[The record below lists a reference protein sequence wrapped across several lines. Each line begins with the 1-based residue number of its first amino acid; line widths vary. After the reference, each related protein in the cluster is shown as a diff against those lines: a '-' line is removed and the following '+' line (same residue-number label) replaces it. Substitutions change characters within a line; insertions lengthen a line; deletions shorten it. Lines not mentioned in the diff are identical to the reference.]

1 VVQMVSGI
9 LAPLFLILVLA
20 ILGTFVWGACAAIRG
35 RRALESLR
43 PFLFVLV
50 AYLVLLAAGSFVD
63 RERRIALGTTLCF
76 DDWCIAVTNVHSATS
91 LRQNRVVTAD
101 VRISS
106 VARGRAQRGSDPRLF
121 FIDDRGT
128 WYAADRSPDDPALR
142 SQVAP
147 GESFTTRVH
156 ASVPNQRS
164 IVAVRVW
171 EGAWIDRFLP
181 FDEESPFHAKTYYV
195 LDH

>member
-1 VVQMVSGI
+1 MVPGI
-9 LAPLFLILVLA
+9 LTPLFLILVLA
-20 ILGTFVWGACAAIRG
+20 ILGTLVWGVFAAIHG
-35 RRALESLR
+35 RRALDSFR

-50 AYLVLLAAGSFVD
+50 AYVLLLAAGSVVD

-76 DDWCIAVTNVHSATS
+76 DDWCIAVTNVHNATS
-91 LRQNRVVTAD
+91 SRQDRVVTAG

-106 VARGRAQRGSDPRLF
+106 VARGRTQRGSDPKLY

-128 WYAADRSPDDPALR
+128 WYAADQSPDDPALR

-156 ASVPNQRS
+156 ASIPNQRS

-171 EGAWIDRFLP
+171 EGAWVDHFLP

-195 LDH
+195 LDR